1 MCRGMVL
8 GMRAVAIYIVREA
21 VLHLVSDGGGVR
33 AAFSRG
39 RREPR
44 CERRRTLQLSA
55 RRVVLSRPRRAVMLA
70 MCRAMVHGMRAVAIY
85 IVREA
90 ALNSRCESNGR

>member
-1 MCRGMVL
+1 MPGMVL
-8 GMRAVAIYIVREA
+8 GMRAVAIYIVQEA

-44 CERRRTLQLSA
+44 CERRRTLQLLA
-55 RRVVLSRPRRAVMLA
+55 RRVVLSRSRRVVRLA
-70 MCRAMVHGMRAVAIY
+70 MCRGMVLGMRAVAIY

-90 ALNSRCESNGR
+90 VLHLVSDGGGE